1 MELRKPK
8 KEEFEIYKRLEIEFY
23 SHHKPYK
30 TLLQD
35 VDPRKR
41 NLKKEF
47 VQLVNEH
54 DSFFRFVKI
63 QDKVAGYIYGVIKKI
78 SENEKNWKRIAD
90 LNSIVVLKKF
100 RNRGLAE
107 FMTKKFFYWLKSKNI
122 KYIEASCNVK
132 NKSIIKF
139 NKKLGFKEQHIKF
152 GKIL

>member
-8 KEEFEIYKRLEIEFY
+8 KEEFEIYKKLEIKFY

-35 VDPRKR
+35 IDPRKR

-47 VQLVNEH
+47 IRLIRERN
-54 DSFFRFVKI
+54 SFFRFVKVH
-63 QDKVAGYIYGVIKKI
+63 DKVVGYIYGVIKKI

-90 LNSIVVLKKF
+90 LNSIIVLKEF
-100 RNRGLAE
+100 RNQGLAE
-107 FMTKKFFYWLKSKNI
+107 FMTKEFFSWSKSKNI
-122 KYIEASCNVK
+122 KYVEASCNVK